1 MSKEAIVVE
10 LNSAENVG
18 IEAKDIK
25 PKRVVALAAGLHAG
39 LIELRSG
46 DHFNVR
52 LLSGQRIDATLS
64 GHCRRSLMDECL
76 RDRRMVLL
84 SQGEDGPEIIGAVQT
99 QPSAAT
105 VDRQQQI
112 EMRGERLELDAAK
125 QISLRVGDTT
135 LELRRDGS
143 VRLAGN
149 RLTMDIAALVK
160 VLSAKMELP

>member
-1 MSKEAIVVE
+1 
-10 LNSAENVG
+10 
-18 IEAKDIK
+18 
-25 PKRVVALAAGLHAG
+25 
-39 LIELRSG
+39 
-46 DHFNVR
+46 
-52 LLSGQRIDATLS
+52 
-64 GHCRRSLMDECL
+64 MDECL